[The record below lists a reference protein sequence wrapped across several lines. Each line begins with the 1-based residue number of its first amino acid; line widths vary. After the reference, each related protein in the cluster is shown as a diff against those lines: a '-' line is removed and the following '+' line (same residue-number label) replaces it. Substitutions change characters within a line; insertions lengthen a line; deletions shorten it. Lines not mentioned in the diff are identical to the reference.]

1 MAIEDTHNQSIIEW
15 NRGVKINLTFPNSQV
30 RNNRAGA
37 LKMDFTETSFT
48 AQKIT
53 RTSFQLTKGD

>member
-48 AQKIT
+48 AQKNY
-53 RTSFQLTKGD
+53 

>member
-37 LKMDFTETSFT
+37 WKADLTETSLT
-48 AQKIT
+48 AQKLT
-53 RTSFQLTKGD
+53 RTSFQTT